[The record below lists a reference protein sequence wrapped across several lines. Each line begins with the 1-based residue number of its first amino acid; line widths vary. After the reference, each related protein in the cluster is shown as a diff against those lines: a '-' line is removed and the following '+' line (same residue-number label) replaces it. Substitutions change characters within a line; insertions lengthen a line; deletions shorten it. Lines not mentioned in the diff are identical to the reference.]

1 MGRPSESPVVRL
13 NRRATA
19 PEERP
24 LAPVDPLP
32 VDPPRLDDQAV
43 RDQLLEFARD
53 LSRIYQKERTRAD
66 ELSHALTE
74 LEDSYFQMV
83 KAFAFLVEARDP
95 HTRSHLSRA
104 HDYAVALAQRVDRAL
119 ADDRIFRYG
128 FLLHDIGKVGIPDHI
143 LGKPGPLSNDEWEVM
158 QTHPIIGAQILAPI
172 TYLRRAIPI
181 VECHHERWDG
191 QGYPRGLR
199 GEEVPLAARIFSVVD
214 TFDAMTSDRPYRRA
228 LSVEEAVQ
236 QIQQAAGTQLDP
248 DIADAF
254 AELCNERATT
264 WPLDDPGHPRRD

>member
-1 MGRPSESPVVRL
+1 M
-13 NRRATA
+13 NRMPKAAEPPR
-19 PEERP
+19 
-24 LAPVDPLP
+24 APVEPLP

-104 HDYAVALAQRVDRAL
+104 HDYAVALAQRVDREL

-143 LGKPGPLSNDEWEVM
+143 LGKPGPLSNEEWEVM

-199 GEEVPLAARIFSVVD
+199 AEEVPLAARIFSVVD

-228 LSVEEAVQ
+228 MSVEEAVE
-236 QIQQAAGTQLDP
+236 QIRRSAGTQLDP
-248 DIADAF
+248 VIAEAF
-254 AELCNERATT
+254 AELCSERATM